1 MESVMDELQQLGLD
15 EEAEQYLTF
24 VLDGQDYGVSI
35 LSVQEIL
42 GWEAATPIPNAPA
55 FMQGVINL
63 RGTIVPV
70 IDMRMRFNLPP
81 VQYGPLTVLLVL
93 TVKKGDRSR
102 TIGVIVDAVSDVYNV
117 NQEAVQDAPRIN
129 RAISAEFLRGLINID
144 GRMVMLLDTDKL
156 AELDA

>member
-15 EEAEQYLTF
+15 EDAEQYLTF

>member
-1 MESVMDELQQLGLD
+1 MDELQQLGLD